1 MRLLRGWKRENKRDC
16 AEWKRMEI
24 IRFGMLTPRGVNPRL
39 DAHKKEL
46 RMNDRNIADSEE
58 HSKSISVSFHSCVP
72 QDPAFQLYFFS
83 KAGKISCRIESPL
96 YLSFSESENGGEN
109 CWDFYH
115 PRLGSSLV
123 KTETDKILA
132 DFTRTIYLSRGTRE
146 KRNDANNIHSI
157 CKYFFN
163 SYLQRQSSNRLLQ
176 QSIYQIWKRKQDR
189 P

>member
-83 KAGKISCRIESPL
+83 KAGKISCRSLLCIFPSQNRRMEERIVGIFIILASGPV
-96 YLSFSESENGGEN
+96 
-109 CWDFYH
+109 
-115 PRLGSSLV
+115 LV